1 MNHMKAESYQF
12 HPTSSSVTIIAFF
25 KGYKECRA
33 DNTRLFELMITKFN
47 AHLFPFPSV
56 LCNFAARKEKQG
68 KRNKHSQ

>member
-1 MNHMKAESYQF
+1 MQSGQSIDL
-12 HPTSSSVTIIAFF
+12 TLQCSLIAQIFL
-25 KGYKECRA
+25 CRA

-47 AHLFPFPSV
+47 AHLFPFPSI

>member
-1 MNHMKAESYQF
+1 MQSGQSIDL
-12 HPTSSSVTIIAFF
+12 TLQCSLSSQISL
-25 KGYKECRA
+25 CRA

-47 AHLFPFPSV
+47 AHLPPFPSI